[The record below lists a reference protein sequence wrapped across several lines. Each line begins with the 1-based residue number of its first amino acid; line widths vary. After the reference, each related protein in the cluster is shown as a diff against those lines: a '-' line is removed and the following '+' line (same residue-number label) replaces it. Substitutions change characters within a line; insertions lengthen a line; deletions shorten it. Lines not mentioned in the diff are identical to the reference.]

1 MLIVNGA
8 YRGQEARLE
17 DIHQD
22 TFCVDVTLL
31 TVGFESFP
39 SLAFSDHSRHLG
51 FDDSQSTEQHGLR
64 RCVEVSRLGLAVPTV
79 VVVFCHLSV
88 HIRVLE
94 RRRLF

>member
-31 TVGFESFP
+31 TVGFESFA
-39 SLAFSDHSRHLG
+39 SAAFSDRLCRLG
-51 FDDSQSTEQHGLR
+51 FDDSQSAEQHGLR
-64 RCVEVSRLGLAVPTV
+64 RCVEVSRLGLGMHIII
-79 VVVFCHLSV
+79 VVVFFTCLYIKSFG
-88 HIRVLE
+88 E
-94 RRRLF
+94 E